1 MDHKALSR
9 EVDRNY
15 DFFQRHIAAYLPEQ
29 TGRYALLRDQ
39 KVIGFYDDPGEAAA
53 EGAKRFKDNIF
64 SIQEVSTAPI
74 DLGLYSYA
82 AN

>member
-1 MDHKALSR
+1 MDHVALSR

-15 DFFQRHIAAYLPEQ
+15 DFFQRHITSYLPEQ
-29 TGRYALLRDQ
+29 IGKFALLRDQ
-39 KVIGFYDDPGEAAA
+39 TVIGFYNDPGEAAA

-64 SIQEVSTAPI
+64 SIQEVSTVPI

-82 AN
+82 AH

>member
-1 MDHKALSR
+1 MDHAALSV

-15 DFFQRHIAAYLPEQ
+15 DFFQRHITDYLPQ
-29 TGRYALLRDQ
+29 QAGRYALLRDQ
-39 KVIGFYDDPGEAAA
+39 HVIGFYDDPGKAAE
-53 EGAKRFKDNIF
+53 EGAKRFQDNIF

-82 AN
+82 TN

>member
-1 MDHKALSR
+1 MDHAALSR
-9 EVDRNY
+9 EVDQNY
-15 DFFQRHIAAYLPEQ
+15 DFFQRHIATYLPGE
-29 TGRYALLRDQ
+29 TGRYALLRHQ
-39 KVIGFYDDPGEAAA
+39 TVIGFYDDTGEAEA

-82 AN
+82 AH